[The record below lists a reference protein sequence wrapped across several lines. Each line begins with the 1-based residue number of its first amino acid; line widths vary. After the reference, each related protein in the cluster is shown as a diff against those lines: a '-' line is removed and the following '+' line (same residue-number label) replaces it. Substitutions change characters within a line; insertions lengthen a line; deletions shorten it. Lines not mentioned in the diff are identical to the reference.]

1 MKVMLFSVISFSI
14 LKLLDACLFYTCEY
28 VRVLSGESCVIVEKQ
43 LVSCL
48 LGPGS
53 SITVRA

>member
-53 SITVRA
+53 SITV